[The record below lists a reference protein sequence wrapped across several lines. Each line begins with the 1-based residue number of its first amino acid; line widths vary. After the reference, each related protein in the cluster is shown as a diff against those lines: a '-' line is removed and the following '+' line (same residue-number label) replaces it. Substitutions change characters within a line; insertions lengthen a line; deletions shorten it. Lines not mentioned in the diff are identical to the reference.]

1 MLNFIKSSKERFK
14 NKGKEGFLFLLLI
27 VGGFVACEGAQEDRN
42 PFGPSS
48 IVFTLR
54 IIPNAT
60 TVLQGANFTFTTF
73 FNSDGSTAGTAPFTW
88 TSSNILVGTIVP
100 DTGVFTAGAIGG
112 TITITVVDALGNTD
126 TASVSVPTLTL
137 GFDIVGVVQVA
148 AEAVDTVT
156 ANVNQ
161 SGGGLAATIAN
172 NNTTSAFT
180 AVPTIVTTVNTVVLT
195 APILPL
201 PTAAQGDQVY
211 TVSVTDSVN
220 GNTGTFIYT
229 LTNGGL

>member
-27 VGGFVACEGAQEDRN
+27 VRAFVACEGALEDKN

-48 IVFTLR
+48 VVFTLR

-73 FNSDGSTAGTAPFTW
+73 VGTAPFSW
-88 TSSNILVGTIVP
+88 TSSNIVVGTIVA
-100 DTGVFTAGAIGG
+100 DTGVFTAGAIAG

-126 TASVSVPTLTL
+126 TATVTVPALTL

-148 AEAVDTVT
+148 AATVDTVT

-161 SGGGLAATIAN
+161 SGGGLAATVAN
-172 NNTTSAFT
+172 NNTSSTFT
-180 AVPTIVTTVNTVVLT
+180 DVPTLVTTADTVVLT
-195 APILPL
+195 SPILLL

-211 TVSVTDSVN
+211 TVTVTDSVN
-220 GNTGTFIYT
+220 GNTGTFSYT

>member
-27 VGGFVACEGAQEDRN
+27 VGAFVACEGAQEDRN
-42 PFGPSS
+42 PFGPTTS
-48 IVFTLR
+48 TLR

-73 FNSDGSTAGTAPFTW
+73 VGTAPFTW
-88 TSSNILVGTIVP
+88 TSSNILVGTIVT

-126 TASVSVPTLTL
+126 TASVTVPTLTL
-137 GFDIVGVVQVA
+137 GFDVVGVVQVA
-148 AEAVDTVT
+148 AAAADTVT

-161 SGGGLAATIAN
+161 SGGGLAATVAN
-172 NNTTSAFT
+172 NNTTSTFT
-180 AVPTIVTTVNTVVLT
+180 AVPTLVTTVNQVVLT

>member
-14 NKGKEGFLFLLLI
+14 NEGKEGFLFLLLI

-42 PFGPSS
+42 PFGPTTS
-48 IVFTLR
+48 TLR

-60 TVLQGANFTFTTF
+60 TVLQEANFTFTTF
-73 FNSDGSTAGTAPFTW
+73 VGTAPFTW

-100 DTGVFTAGAIGG
+100 ATGVFTAGAIGG

-126 TASVSVPTLTL
+126 TASVTVPTLTL

-148 AEAVDTVT
+148 AAAVDTVT

-161 SGGGLAATIAN
+161 SGGGLAATVAN
-172 NNTTSAFT
+172 KNTTSTFT
-180 AVPTIVTTVNTVVLT
+180 AVPTLVTTVNTVVLT
-195 APILPL
+195 APALPL

>member
-1 MLNFIKSSKERFK
+1 MLNFIKCSKERFK

-42 PFGPSS
+42 PFGPTTS
-48 IVFTLR
+48 TLR

-73 FNSDGSTAGTAPFTW
+73 AGTAPFTW

-100 DTGVFTAGAIGG
+100 ATGVFTAGAIGG

-126 TASVSVPTLTL
+126 TASVTVPILTL
-137 GFDIVGVVQVA
+137 GFNVAGVVQAV
-148 AEAVDTVT
+148 AEAADTVT
-156 ANVNQ
+156 ANANQ
-161 SGGGLAATIAN
+161 SGGGLAATVAN
-172 NNTTSAFT
+172 KNTTSTFT
-180 AVPTIVTTVNTVVLT
+180 AVPTLVTTVNTVVLT
-195 APILPL
+195 APAIPL

>member
-27 VGGFVACEGAQEDRN
+27 VGAFVACEGAQEDRN
-42 PFGPSS
+42 PFGPTTS
-48 IVFTLR
+48 TLR

-73 FNSDGSTAGTAPFTW
+73 VGTAPFTW
-88 TSSNILVGTIVP
+88 TSSNILVGTIVA

-126 TASVSVPTLTL
+126 TASVTVPTLTL
-137 GFDIVGVVQVA
+137 GFDVVGVVQVA
-148 AEAVDTVT
+148 AAAVDTVT

-161 SGGGLAATIAN
+161 SGGGLAATVAN
-172 NNTTSAFT
+172 NNTTSTFT
-180 AVPTIVTTVNTVVLT
+180 AVPTLVTTVNTVVLT

>member
-42 PFGPSS
+42 PFGPTTS
-48 IVFTLR
+48 TLR

-60 TVLQGANFTFTTF
+60 TVLQTATFTFTTF
-73 FNSDGSTAGTAPFTW
+73 VGTAPFTW

-100 DTGVFTAGAIGG
+100 ATGVFTAGAIGG

-126 TASVSVPTLTL
+126 TASVTVPTLTL

-148 AEAVDTVT
+148 AAAVDTVT
-156 ANVNQ
+156 ANANQ

-172 NNTTSAFT
+172 KNTTSTFT
-180 AVPTIVTTVNTVVLT
+180 AVPTLVTTVNTVVLT

>member
-60 TVLQGANFTFTTF
+60 TVLQTANFTFTTF
-73 FNSDGSTAGTAPFTW
+73 VGTAPFTW

-100 DTGVFTAGAIGG
+100 ATGVFTAGAIGG

-126 TASVSVPTLTL
+126 TASVTVPILTL
-137 GFDIVGVVQVA
+137 GFDVAGVVQA
-148 AEAVDTVT
+148 AAAGADTVT
-156 ANVNQ
+156 ANANQ

-172 NNTTSAFT
+172 KNTTSAFT
-180 AVPTIVTTVNTVVLT
+180 AVPTLVTTVNTVVLT
-195 APILPL
+195 APALPL

>member
-27 VGGFVACEGAQEDRN
+27 VGAFVACEGAQEDRN
-42 PFGPSS
+42 PFGPTTS
-48 IVFTLR
+48 TLR

-73 FNSDGSTAGTAPFTW
+73 VGTAPFTW
-88 TSSNILVGTIVP
+88 TSSNILVGTIVA

-126 TASVSVPTLTL
+126 TASVTVPTLTL

-148 AEAVDTVT
+148 AAAVDTVT

-161 SGGGLAATIAN
+161 SGGGLAATVAN

-180 AVPTIVTTVNTVVLT
+180 AAPTLVTTVNTVVLT
-195 APILPL
+195 APALPL

>member
-1 MLNFIKSSKERFK
+1 
-14 NKGKEGFLFLLLI
+14 
-27 VGGFVACEGAQEDRN
+27 V
-42 PFGPSS
+42 
-48 IVFTLR
+48 
-54 IIPNAT
+54 
-60 TVLQGANFTFTTF
+60 TVPA
-73 FNSDGSTAGTAPFTW
+73 
-88 TSSNILVGTIVP
+88 
-100 DTGVFTAGAIGG
+100 
-112 TITITVVDALGNTD
+112 
-126 TASVSVPTLTL
+126 LTL
-137 GFDIVGVVQVA
+137 GFDVVGVVQVA
-148 AEAVDTVT
+148 AAAVDTVT

-172 NNTTSAFT
+172 KNTTSTFT
-180 AVPTIVTTVNTVVLT
+180 AVPTLVTTVNTVVLT

>member
-27 VGGFVACEGAQEDRN
+27 VGAFVACEGAQEDRN
-42 PFGPSS
+42 PFGPTTS
-48 IVFTLR
+48 TLR

-60 TVLQGANFTFTTF
+60 TVLQTATFTFTTF
-73 FNSDGSTAGTAPFTW
+73 VGTAPFTW
-88 TSSNILVGTIVP
+88 TSSNILVGTIVA
-100 DTGVFTAGAIGG
+100 DTGVFTAGAIAG

-126 TASVSVPTLTL
+126 TASVTVPILTL
-137 GFDIVGVVQVA
+137 GFDVAGVVQAV
-148 AEAVDTVT
+148 AEAADTVT
-156 ANVNQ
+156 ANANQ
-161 SGGGLAATIAN
+161 SGGGLAATVAN
-172 NNTTSAFT
+172 KNTTSTFT
-180 AVPTIVTTVNTVVLT
+180 AVPTLVTTVNTVVLT
-195 APILPL
+195 APALPL

>member
-27 VGGFVACEGAQEDRN
+27 VGAFVACEGALEDKN
-42 PFGPSS
+42 PFGPTTS
-48 IVFTLR
+48 TLR

-73 FNSDGSTAGTAPFTW
+73 VGTAPFTW
-88 TSSNILVGTIVP
+88 TSSNILVGTIVA

-126 TASVSVPTLTL
+126 TASVTVPTLTL
-137 GFDIVGVVQVA
+137 GFDVVGVVQVA
-148 AEAVDTVT
+148 LAAVDTVT

-161 SGGGLAATIAN
+161 SGGGLTATVAN
-172 NNTTSAFT
+172 NNTSSTFT
-180 AVPTIVTTVNTVVLT
+180 AVPTIVTTADTVVMT
-195 APILPL
+195 SPILLL

-229 LTNGGL
+229 LTNDGT

>member
-27 VGGFVACEGAQEDRN
+27 VGAFVACEGAQEDRN

-73 FNSDGSTAGTAPFTW
+73 VGTAPVGTAPFTW
-88 TSSNILVGTIVP
+88 TSSNILVGTIVA

-126 TASVSVPTLTL
+126 TASVTVPTLTL
-137 GFDIVGVVQVA
+137 GFDVVGVVQVA
-148 AEAVDTVT
+148 AAAVDTVT
-156 ANVNQ
+156 ANANQ
-161 SGGGLAATIAN
+161 SGGGLAATVAN

-180 AVPTIVTTVNTVVLT
+180 AVPTLVTTVNTVVLT
-195 APILPL
+195 APAIPL

>member
-60 TVLQGANFTFTTF
+60 TVLQGANITFTTF
-73 FNSDGSTAGTAPFTW
+73 VGTAPFTW
-88 TSSNILVGTIVP
+88 TSSNILVGTIVS
-100 DTGVFTAGAIGG
+100 DTGVFTAGAIAG

-126 TASVSVPTLTL
+126 TASVTVPILTL
-137 GFDIVGVVQVA
+137 GFNVAGVVQA
-148 AEAVDTVT
+148 AAAGADTVT
-156 ANVNQ
+156 ANANQ

-172 NNTTSAFT
+172 NNTKSTFT
-180 AVPTIVTTVNTVVLT
+180 AVPTLVTTVNTVVLT

>member
-27 VGGFVACEGAQEDRN
+27 VGAFVACEGAQEDRN
-42 PFGPSS
+42 PFGPTTS
-48 IVFTLR
+48 TLR

-73 FNSDGSTAGTAPFTW
+73 VGTAPFTW
-88 TSSNILVGTIVP
+88 TSSNILVGTIVA

-126 TASVSVPTLTL
+126 TASVTVPILTL
-137 GFDIVGVVQVA
+137 GFNVAGVVQVV

-156 ANVNQ
+156 ANANQ

-180 AVPTIVTTVNTVVLT
+180 AVPTLLTTVNTVVLT
-195 APILPL
+195 APALPL

>member
-27 VGGFVACEGAQEDRN
+27 VGAFVACEGAQEDRN
-42 PFGPSS
+42 PFGPTTS
-48 IVFTLR
+48 TLR

-60 TVLQGANFTFTTF
+60 TVLQTATFTFTTF
-73 FNSDGSTAGTAPFTW
+73 VGTAPFTW

-100 DTGVFTAGAIGG
+100 ATGVFTAGAIAG

-126 TASVSVPTLTL
+126 TASVTVPILTL
-137 GFDIVGVVQVA
+137 GFDVAGVVQA
-148 AEAVDTVT
+148 AAAAVDTVT
-156 ANVNQ
+156 ANANQ

-180 AVPTIVTTVNTVVLT
+180 AVPTLVTTVNTVVLT
-195 APILPL
+195 APALPL

>member
-42 PFGPSS
+42 PFGPTTS
-48 IVFTLR
+48 TLR

-73 FNSDGSTAGTAPFTW
+73 VGTAPFTW

-100 DTGVFTAGAIGG
+100 ATGVFTAGAIGG

-126 TASVSVPTLTL
+126 TASVTVPILTL
-137 GFDIVGVVQVA
+137 GFDVAGVVQVA
-148 AEAVDTVT
+148 AAAVDTVT
-156 ANVNQ
+156 ANANQ

-172 NNTTSAFT
+172 KNTTSTFT
-180 AVPTIVTTVNTVVLT
+180 AVPTLVTTVNTVVLT

>member
-27 VGGFVACEGAQEDRN
+27 VGAFVACEGAQEDRN
-42 PFGPSS
+42 PFGPTTS
-48 IVFTLR
+48 TLR

-60 TVLQGANFTFTTF
+60 TVLQTATFTFTTF
-73 FNSDGSTAGTAPFTW
+73 VGTAPFTW
-88 TSSNILVGTIVP
+88 TSSNILVGTIVA
-100 DTGVFTAGAIGG
+100 DTGVFTAGAIAG

-126 TASVSVPTLTL
+126 TASVTVPALTL
-137 GFDIVGVVQVA
+137 GFDVVGVVQVA
-148 AEAVDTVT
+148 AAAVDTVT
-156 ANVNQ
+156 ANANQ
-161 SGGGLAATIAN
+161 SGGGLAATVAN
-172 NNTTSAFT
+172 KNTTSTFT
-180 AVPTIVTTVNTVVLT
+180 AVPTLVTTVNTVVLT
-195 APILPL
+195 APALPL

>member
-1 MLNFIKSSKERFK
+1 M
-14 NKGKEGFLFLLLI
+14 
-27 VGGFVACEGAQEDRN
+27 
-42 PFGPSS
+42 
-48 IVFTLR
+48 
-54 IIPNAT
+54 
-60 TVLQGANFTFTTF
+60 
-73 FNSDGSTAGTAPFTW
+73 
-88 TSSNILVGTIVP
+88 
-100 DTGVFTAGAIGG
+100 
-112 TITITVVDALGNTD
+112 
-126 TASVSVPTLTL
+126 SVPTLTL

-229 LTNGGL
+229 LTNSGL

>member
-42 PFGPSS
+42 PFGPTTS
-48 IVFTLR
+48 TLR

-60 TVLQGANFTFTTF
+60 TVLQTATFTFTTF
-73 FNSDGSTAGTAPFTW
+73 VGTAPFTW

-100 DTGVFTAGAIGG
+100 ATGVFTAGAIGG

-126 TASVSVPTLTL
+126 TASVTVPILTL
-137 GFDIVGVVQVA
+137 GFDVAGVVQAV
-148 AEAVDTVT
+148 AEAADTVT
-156 ANVNQ
+156 ANANQ

-172 NNTTSAFT
+172 KNTTSTFT
-180 AVPTIVTTVNTVVLT
+180 AVPTLVTTVNTVVLT
-195 APILPL
+195 APALPL

>member
-42 PFGPSS
+42 PFGPTTS
-48 IVFTLR
+48 TLR

-73 FNSDGSTAGTAPFTW
+73 VGTAPFTW

-100 DTGVFTAGAIGG
+100 ATGVFTAGAIGG

-126 TASVSVPTLTL
+126 TASVTVPILTL
-137 GFDIVGVVQVA
+137 GFDVAGVVQAV
-148 AEAVDTVT
+148 AEAADTVT
-156 ANVNQ
+156 ANANQ

-180 AVPTIVTTVNTVVLT
+180 AVPTLVTTVNTVVLT

>member
-42 PFGPSS
+42 PFGPTTS
-48 IVFTLR
+48 TLR

-60 TVLQGANFTFTTF
+60 TVLQTATFTFTTF
-73 FNSDGSTAGTAPFTW
+73 VGTAPFTW

-100 DTGVFTAGAIGG
+100 ATGVFTAGAIGG

-126 TASVSVPTLTL
+126 TASVTVPILTL
-137 GFDIVGVVQVA
+137 GFDVAGVVQATA
-148 AEAVDTVT
+148 AAADTVT
-156 ANVNQ
+156 ANANQ

-180 AVPTIVTTVNTVVLT
+180 AVPTLVTTVNTVVLT
-195 APILPL
+195 APALPL

>member
-14 NKGKEGFLFLLLI
+14 NKGKEGFLFFLLI
-27 VGGFVACEGAQEDRN
+27 VGAFVACEGAQEDRN
-42 PFGPSS
+42 PFGPTTS
-48 IVFTLR
+48 TLR

-73 FNSDGSTAGTAPFTW
+73 VGTEPFTW

-100 DTGVFTAGAIGG
+100 ATGVFTAGAIGG

-126 TASVSVPTLTL
+126 TASVTVPTLTL
-137 GFDIVGVVQVA
+137 GFDVVGVVQVA
-148 AEAVDTVT
+148 AAAVDTVT

-180 AVPTIVTTVNTVVLT
+180 AVPTLVTTVNTVVLT

-229 LTNGGL
+229 LTNSGL

>member
-73 FNSDGSTAGTAPFTW
+73 VGTAPFTW
-88 TSSNILVGTIVP
+88 TSSNILAGTIVA
-100 DTGVFTAGAIGG
+100 DTGVFTAGAIAG
-112 TITITVVDALGNTD
+112 TITITVTDAVGDTA
-126 TASVSVPTLTL
+126 TASVTVSPLTL
-137 GFDIVGVVQVA
+137 GFDVVGVVQVA
-148 AEAVDTVT
+148 AATVDTVT
-156 ANVNQ
+156 VNVNQ
-161 SGGGLAATIAN
+161 SEGGLAATIAN
-172 NNTTSAFT
+172 NNTTSTFT
-180 AVPTIVTTVNTVVLT
+180 AVPTLVTTVNQVVLT